1 MQIASATTELI
12 RNGTLVWLNKFNK
25 TIKLVL
31 QPNLIML
38 PIPSCREHYLSN
50 DLNVQD
56 DK

>member
-1 MQIASATTELI
+1 MRIASVITKLI
-12 RNGTLVWLNKFNK
+12 RNGTLVCLNKTNE